1 MSLLGWQVA
10 PGREGEIE
18 RRREKERRRET
29 EGEREGGR
37 EGEKEGERG
46 RKGERE
52 GGKEGEGGRKIE
64 GLRVWPPHRRPAK
77 QSRLHQSSDACVNFV
92 LPLISKGLTA
102 SISSLISSMCPKAA
116 AVWSLVEPSAPWG
129 DGW

>member
-1 MSLLGWQVA
+1 VA
-10 PGREGEIE
+10 SGAGERGRDREKEGEG
-18 RRREKERRRET
+18 EKERRRET
-29 EGEREGGR
+29 EGEREWGR
-37 EGEKEGERG
+37 EGEKEVERG
-46 RKGERE
+46 RE
-52 GGKEGEGGRKIE
+52 GGRERGMEGEGGRKIE
-64 GLRVWPPHRRPAK
+64 GLRVWPPHHRPAK
-77 QSRLHQSSDACVNFV
+77 QSRLHQSRDACVHFV